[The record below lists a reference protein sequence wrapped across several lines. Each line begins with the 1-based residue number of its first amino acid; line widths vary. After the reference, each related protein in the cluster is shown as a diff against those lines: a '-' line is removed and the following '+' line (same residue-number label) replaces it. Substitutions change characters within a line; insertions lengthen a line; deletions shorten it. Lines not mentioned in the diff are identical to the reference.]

1 MPDSINERLAR
12 LRVLM
17 KERGIDAYYVTG
29 TDPHMSEYVAPRWR
43 TRAFISGFT
52 GSFGYVIVTQDRACL
67 WVDSRYYL
75 QAEKEIEKGTFEM
88 LKDEES
94 PLEEWLEENLS
105 PGSVL
110 AVEEKSISI
119 RAFRKLER
127 RLSGCVKVAIDSEDL
142 LDLIWKD
149 RPAMPFSHL
158 RAVDVAFAGLTSEDK
173 LAKVRAE
180 LRKKGADCTFIS
192 SLDDIAWLTNLRGD
206 DIRYN
211 PVFLS
216 FLFIDSERAVLFA
229 SRERFS
235 DEVYRIVEKDFE
247 VREYDRAYEDLM
259 QLVHGSAYYDPGKVN
274 MGFSSVLFKEE
285 SSSRCGLDI
294 TTSLKA
300 RKNELEL
307 RGMRRAHKMDGIAFA
322 NFMAKLNTVPDGS
335 LTEMDVSEAFERERM
350 RMDGYLGPSFAPISG
365 FAENGAIVHYSA
377 TGESNRKIDKDGL
390 LVLDT
395 GSQFYYGMTDLT
407 RTLLFGKAT
416 QEQKNDYTLVLK
428 GHLALASQRFIEGT
442 RGYQLDVLAHQF
454 LWTAGMTY
462 RHGTGHGVGCNL
474 NVHEGPMRISPAPID
489 VPLEEGMILSD
500 EPGVY
505 KEGKHGIRIENLV
518 AVQKD
523 AMTSFG
529 QFYTFEVL
537 SLVPY
542 ERKLIEVR
550 LLSDSEIKLI
560 NAYHEWVREELIDEV
575 DEDARAYLEEATS
588 PIARE

>member
-1 MPDSINERLAR
+1 MKGNIEERLSA
-12 LRVLM
+12 LRSQM
-17 KERGIDAYYVTG
+17 KKAGVSAYYVTG
-29 TDPHMSEYVAPRWR
+29 TDPHQSEYVAPRWR

-52 GSFGYVIVTQDRACL
+52 GSAGTVIVTLDRAVL

-75 QAEKEIEKGTFEM
+75 QAAKEIEGTEYEM
-88 LKDEES
+88 LKVEES
-94 PLEEWLEENLS
+94 SPMDWIEENLTS
-105 PGSVL
+105 GSVL
-110 AVEEKSISI
+110 GIDEKSVSI
-119 RAFRKLER
+119 KSFGDMKKRFSRRGIEVRAT
-127 RLSGCVKVAIDSEDL
+127 EDL
-142 LDLIWKD
+142 IDTIWKD
-149 RPAMPFSHL
+149 RPESPFSKL
-158 RAVDVAFAGLTSEDK
+158 RSVDIAYAGLTSEDK
-173 LAKVRAE
+173 LIRIRTE
-180 LRKKGADCTFIS
+180 LEKKAADCTFIAS
-192 SLDDIAWLTNLRGD
+192 IDDIAWLTNLRGD
-206 DIRYN
+206 DIKYN

-216 FLFIDSERAVLFA
+216 FMFIDREKAILFTK
-229 SRERFS
+229 RERFS
-235 DEVYRIVEKDFE
+235 DEILSIVEKDFE
-247 VREYDRAYEDLM
+247 VREYESAYEDIIK
-259 QLVHGSAYYDPGKVN
+259 LVHGTCYFNPDKVN
-274 MGFSSVLFKEE
+274 MGFAKVLDREDSV
-285 SSSRCGLDI
+285 RGLDI
-294 TTSLKA
+294 TTTLKA

-322 NFMAKLNTVPDGS
+322 NFMAHLNTTPDGS
-335 LTEMDVSEAFERERM
+335 LTEMDISDAFERERM
-350 RMDGYLGPSFAPISG
+350 KMEGYLGPSFAPISG
-365 FAENGAIVHYSA
+365 FAENGAVVHYSA
-377 TGESNRKIDKDGL
+377 TKESNRKIDKDGL

-442 RGYQLDVLAHQF
+442 RGYQLDILAHQY

-462 RHGTGHGVGCNL
+462 SHGTGHGVGCNL

-523 AMTSFG
+523 VITYFG

-537 SLVPY
+537 SLIPY
-542 ERKLIEVR
+542 EKKLIEVR
-550 LLSDSEIKLI
+550 LLTDNEINLI

-575 DEDARAYLEEATS
+575 DEDARTYLEEATS
-588 PIARE
+588 PIVRE